1 MSNLCNICPNR
12 CNADRVG
19 GKTGVCGVTSDIKI
33 AKYYLHPYEEP
44 IISGTNGSG
53 TIFFIGCAL
62 RCVFCQNYEL
72 SRVLR
77 GKTISFQQLADV
89 FKKLEDMGAHNIN
102 LVTASH
108 YAEQIIDAF
117 KIYKPKIPVVYNTH
131 AYENIET
138 LEKLCPYV
146 DIWLPDLKFKSSFLS
161 SRYTQ
166 KKDYFDVATKAILYM
181 MQSKKTVV
189 ENGLMKSGTIVRHL
203 ILPKSSSDSVEI
215 VKWFIENRKNGAMFS
230 LMAQYTPFGNIEN
243 FEELKRKITKREYQK
258 VLSCL
263 FELDDDEYFI
273 QELSSSSEEYIPKW
287 DY

>member
-77 GKTISFQQLADV
+77 GKTISPQQLADV